1 MLHQFATGEL
11 ALHHDT
17 FRHQLPQGRRYDY
30 LRTLLTSTGILPPA
44 PIGIE
49 RLLPWLAELLAQQP
63 SHHAEIINRYA
74 HSHLLR
80 RLRLH
85 AEAGTMTASMTN
97 HARASIL
104 LATRLADW
112 STRQGT
118 TLTDLTQAE
127 LEQYLHEQPGAHHT
141 ASGFITWLDNSGTTT
156 GLLLRKPAKT
166 EPAVTMSDDHRW
178 DSVDRLLHDH
188 AINHY
193 SRVAGLLM
201 LLFSWPL
208 NEILRMT
215 HDHIAEQPD
224 GRVLV
229 TFDSIP
235 IEMPPGL
242 SRLILDQKASH
253 GLTPYTAG
261 DTNLLFPGRNP
272 GTHMVTERIRNELV
286 SHGIHPRQSRSAAL
300 FALASQIPAPVLA
313 EVGGHDG
320 AGGGEDPARVRQP
333 GAWWDADERAQS
345 ARRPKGGG
353 PRGEVAGRPKPAT
366 ASGLLGQR
374 GLRLSERA
382 GEGDAPRGQV
392 ARDGHVLAAAVDVGG
407 PVEPV
412 AKEEGLLGHLPV
424 HHSRTASAR
433 MSASIEGFSPPY
445 VTKPTGRARISSKIP
460 WSSTS
465 SLMPAPAGA
474 STSRSMSE
482 SAWACPR
489 ATDPKTASPSNPSI
503 GRLHQDRGSSREQR
517 LGVDPG
523 DVSAD

>member
-1 MLHQFATGEL
+1 MNNYPCQDCGCLEAAGRKWPRLCWKCRQRRHYHPAECPSCRVVRPLAWPGPDPHQMICAGCAEAPSIFACKQCGREDHPYSFSQCARCWLTERLDGILTDPSTGTINTELLPLYDTLRAGRQPRTTIRWLIKPGSVAADVLHQFATGEL

-261 DTNLLFPGRNP
+261 DTNWLFPGRNP

-313 EVGGHDG
+313 EI
-320 AGGGEDPARVRQP
+320 AGITPAAAIRW
-333 GAWWDADERAQS
+333 AALA
-345 ARRPKGGG
+345 
-353 PRGEVAGRPKPAT
+353 
-366 ASGLLGQR
+366 
-374 GLRLSERA
+374 
-382 GEGDAPRGQV
+382 
-392 ARDGHVLAAAVDVGG
+392 ARDW
-407 PVEPV
+407 
-412 AKEEGLLGHLPV
+412 
-424 HHSRTASAR
+424 SRYIA
-433 MSASIEGFSPPY
+433 
-445 VTKPTGRARISSKIP
+445 
-460 WSSTS
+460 
-465 SLMPAPAGA
+465 
-474 STSRSMSE
+474 
-482 SAWACPR
+482 
-489 ATDPKTASPSNPSI
+489 
-503 GRLHQDRGSSREQR
+503 DR
-517 LGVDPG
+517 
-523 DVSAD
+523 